1 MLHCAEVKVVYR
13 LNPAL
18 HKQLYQVRR
27 RIDGKHQD
35 EAKSGA
41 ARSALALHS
50 PVASRYCIPVQVTA
64 PEGLLPA
71 RQVEL
76 HLFFDALLEPQKSDI
91 YQSVWRVV
99 RLHTPKVC
107 VRHFA

>member
-1 MLHCAEVKVVYR
+1 MASIRTKQKVVLPAVPWHYTVRWLAATVYR
-13 LNPAL
+13 
-18 HKQLYQVRR
+18 
-27 RIDGKHQD
+27 
-35 EAKSGA
+35 
-41 ARSALALHS
+41 
-50 PVASRYCIPVQVTA
+50 VQVTA

-107 VRHFA
+107 VRHFV